1 MAGKHRAKKHQSE
14 AYVWLG
20 TGAMTLGLGVAL
32 AAGSGVAQADTTNAS
47 VSGSRVYAVAG
58 AFRSDDFDPYHCQRT
73 ERKYV
78 NSFIHARGCRRGT
91 QATSIVS
98 TKESVVRQMT
108 PADTGDND
116 PRKDPTVV
124 SQLLGLANNDP
135 GSVLVPTF
143 RSSSWAAVVAA
154 CSRRSQV
161 LSVSSSA
168 AEIREPTTESN
179 PRIQLGKYF
188 RRPNA

>member
-47 VSGSRVYAVAG
+47 VSGSRVTPSPGRSAATTSIPTTVSAQSVSTSTHSSTPEVAG
-58 AFRSDDFDPYHCQRT
+58 
-73 ERKYV
+73 EE
-78 NSFIHARGCRRGT
+78 

-135 GSVLVPTF
+135 GLGVGPDIPFIELGGGGGGL
-143 RSSSWAAVVAA
+143 
-154 CSRRSQV
+154 
-161 LSVSSSA
+161 LSKIA
-168 AEIREPTTESN
+168 GA
-179 PRIQLGKYF
+179 LGVF
-188 RRPNA
+188 